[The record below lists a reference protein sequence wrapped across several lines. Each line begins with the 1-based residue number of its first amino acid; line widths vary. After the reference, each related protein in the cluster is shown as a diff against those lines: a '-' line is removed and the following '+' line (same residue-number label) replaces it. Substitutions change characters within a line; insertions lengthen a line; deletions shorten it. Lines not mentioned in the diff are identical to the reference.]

1 MKKLITVLSKGTLPF
16 IIAFSALSVSASAA
30 FYSVSGLS
38 KLFAGASFEVIVMAG
53 SLEVAKLVTASL
65 LYQYWNKINKILRI
79 YLTAATIVLVLITS
93 MGIYGF
99 LSAAYQETYQKLSI
113 NENRIEFLDQK
124 REFYQQDVTR
134 YDDEL
139 ARISE
144 NISTLSNARATS
156 IQVRDTTSSTG
167 VRNTISTAELRLA
180 QNRIEVEEQNRRDVQ
195 ARREVASDSLQ
206 KYQLEILNLENDTEI
221 AGELGPLQYL
231 SGLTGTPMD
240 RIINWLLLVI
250 IFVFDPLAISL
261 VVAANFAFAQ
271 AFPKKDEKIPIP
283 DVFEDDEFEDWDE
296 EEILPSVEEIEE
308 EIDETDYLT
317 STKANEERLD
327 KSIKEL
333 ENKIINNDKLII
345 EKQQQENKNLNI
357 KIDQLETELDI
368 AHEEINELDRA
379 ALQIVDSIKHIDD
392 YLKHHAPYYDK
403 QGIKWDELK
412 LGFAEESDYIN
423 NRKPRSKPKGK
434 DENNIITY

>member
-1 MKKLITVLSKGTLPF
+1 MKKLLTVLSKGTLPF

-79 YLTAATIVLVLITS
+79 YLTASTVILVLITS

-124 REFYQQDVTR
+124 REFYQQDVAR

-139 ARISE
+139 LRISG
-144 NISTLSNARATS
+144 NISNLSNARATS

-195 ARREVASDSLQ
+195 ARREIAADSLQ
-206 KYQLEILNLENDTEI
+206 KYQLEILDLENNTEI

-240 RIINWLLLVI
+240 KIINWLLLVI

-271 AFPKKDEKIPIP
+271 AFPKKEEDLILDLPDLDPFSNDVETKLYSEEEEKM
-283 DVFEDDEFEDWDE
+283 DTSDWD
-296 EEILPSVEEIEE
+296 IEE
-308 EIDETDYLT
+308 KEKRMDIIGQNG
-317 STKANEERLD
+317 NEGLHYDDVE
-327 KSIKEL
+327 IKEYIATA
-333 ENKIINNDKLII
+333 EDKIMAATKSII
-345 EKQQQENKNLNI
+345 EKQKIEDNKL
-357 KIDQLETELDI
+357 KDKLDVVNK
-368 AHEEINELDRA
+368 EINELDRA
-379 ALQIVDSIKHIDD
+379 SLKMIDSIKHIND
-392 YLKHHAPYYDK
+392 YLKNHAPYYDN
-403 QGIKWDELK
+403 QGIVLDNIK
-412 LGFAEESDYIN
+412 LGFAEKDDYIDN
-423 NRKPRSKPKGK
+423 DK
-434 DENNIITY
+434 DNDIKTY